1 MKSKMFLFKSKLY
14 LIIFV
19 LTLSKIFFSTTFL
32 RAESFNIKNIEISKK
47 FEMNFQKADAIDE
60 GFKIAFQKLI
70 LNITKSSDQQRLNK
84 LSISNIKAIV
94 DNFSIKEEKFID
106 NIYHVNLDVSF
117 NKKKIF
123 SLLERKNIFPSLP
136 KNKKTLFIP
145 ILIDEDQKNLILF
158 SENIFFQNWL
168 NETKDKNQLRYI
180 MPTEDLEDIQLIKS
194 KYDNLE
200 EYDFNE
206 IINKYSLDS
215 YIISLIYKNNN
226 DLRVLSKIKLSDKL
240 VIDNQIFRNFKKENI
255 SKIIEQ
261 LKITFDDYWKN
272 ENQINTSIKLPLMI
286 AINVTDDKKI
296 DKFEKTIQS
305 LDLVSSYLVSQLDNR
320 RIYYKVVFNGTP
332 KSFISEMQKA
342 GHELDIKKKIW
353 IIK

>member
-1 MKSKMFLFKSKLY
+1 MFLFRSNLY

-32 RAESFNIKNIEISKK
+32 HAESFNIKNIEISKK
-47 FEMNFQKADAIDE
+47 FEMNFQKADVIDE
-60 GFKIAFQKLI
+60 GFKIAFKKLI
-70 LNITKSSDQQRLNK
+70 LNITKSSDQNRLNN
-84 LSISNIKAIV
+84 LSLSNIKTIV

-106 NIYHVNLDVSF
+106 GIYYVNLDVSF

-136 KNKKTLFIP
+136 KDKKTLFIP
-145 ILIDEDQKNLILF
+145 LIIDEDQKNIILF

-168 NETKDKNQLRYI
+168 IESEDKNQLIYI

-194 KYDNLE
+194 KYDSLE
-200 EYDFNE
+200 EYDFKE

-226 DLRVLSKIKLSDKL
+226 DLRVLSKIKLSDNL
-240 VIDNQIFRNFKKENI
+240 VIDNQIFKNFKKENI
-255 SKIIEQ
+255 SKTIKQ

-272 ENQINTSIKLPLMI
+272 ENQINTSIKLPLII

-305 LDLVSSYLVSQLDNR
+305 FDLVSSYRVSKLDNKKV
-320 RIYYKVVFNGTP
+320 YYKVVFNGTP
-332 KSFISEMQKA
+332 KSFITEIQKS

-353 IIK
+353 ILK